1 MKFEHYKT
9 HLRWGI
15 LHGIN
20 DCIAGYMLARYTLSA
35 NQQNA
40 VLALI
45 VYSIIAFGGQLPVGL
60 WLDAKKDLKTFSLLS
75 VVLLLL
81 SCPLYLINPFAAIVI
96 AGIASAGIHVT
107 GGCICLLTSKEK
119 FGPLGIFTAPGV
131 AGLAIGGFCGH
142 LDKYWLVLPFVTAII
157 LFFQLIKNEFP
168 VYATAQKVKEDVLD
182 SHDFVMIV
190 LLLLMS
196 IRSFLFDLLNT
207 FSGQF
212 GYGLLV
218 IGLSAFAGKII
229 GGFFADKIGWKRWIF
244 ITLPLSFVFLELGHD
259 NLISLSF
266 GVACL
271 QSSVPVTLQL
281 MYNTVP
287 NYPATISALSLGTV
301 IAFAGLPLYATPWFN
316 HIFNSTF
323 PAFVIMLIALVIL
336 LSAGFLFYMRRLQSA
351 NQVK

>member
-1 MKFEHYKT
+1 MRFEHHKT
-9 HLRWGI
+9 PLCWGI
-15 LHGIN
+15 LHGVN
-20 DCIAGYMLARYTLSA
+20 DCIAGYMLASYTLFVS
-35 NQQNA
+35 QQNA
-40 VLALI
+40 LLALI
-45 VYSIIAFGGQLPVGL
+45 VYSILAFGGQLPVGL
-60 WLDAKKDLKTFSLLS
+60 WLDAKKDLKTFSLFS

-81 SCPLYLINPFAAIVI
+81 SCPLYFVNPFAAIVV
-96 AGIASAGIHVT
+96 AGFASAGIHVT

-131 AGLAIGGFCGH
+131 AGLAIGSFCGH
-142 LDKYWLVLPFVTAII
+142 LDKYWLILPFVTALI
-157 LFFQLIKNEFP
+157 FFLQVIKNEFP
-168 VYATAQKVKEDVLD
+168 AYATAKKVKDDILD
-182 SHDFVMIV
+182 SHDLVMIV

-196 IRSFLFDLLNT
+196 VRSFLFDLVNT

-229 GGFFADKIGWKRWIF
+229 GGFFADRIGWKRWVF
-244 ITLPLSFVFLELGHD
+244 ITLPLSFVFLELGHE
-259 NLISLSF
+259 NLIALSF

-301 IAFAGLPLYATPWFN
+301 IAFAGLPLYATPWLN

-323 PAFVIMLIALVIL
+323 PAFVIMLIVLMIL
-336 LSAGFLFYMRRLQSA
+336 LSAGFLFYMRRPQSA